1 MFFLFSFLSFFFFFF
16 NFIFNKI
23 VSFLLQ
29 IMCITWGKTNEKT
42 KIINKKTRKK
52 NQKIKKNKN
61 SSKHEH
67 KLEHNDLLVAVH
79 LTHTTG
85 LCTTTHILINCITQS
100 KLSSINEKQN
110 WYRRGR
116 DRKLVWF
123 TTTYAISKL
132 KLWVQIPMIG
142 ACTRCNIMW

>member
-1 MFFLFSFLSFFFFFF
+1 MVVYA
-16 NFIFNKI
+16 NFINISNILWRSIFDCWRNP
-23 VSFLLQ
+23 
-29 IMCITWGKTNEKT
+29 EYRKT
-42 KIINKKTRKK
+42 KPTDRPEKKPTDMLDEISDWS
-52 NQKIKKNKN
+52 QKITDL
-61 SSKHEH
+61 H

-85 LCTTTHILINCITQS
+85 LCTATHILINCITQS

-116 DRKLVWF
+116 DRMLVWF

-132 KLWVQIPMIG
+132 KLWVQISMIG